1 MAIVVGST
9 ISYGVSTGGGNRE
22 SLSDVIYELDP
33 LETYCLTNFDR
44 ESAQAT
50 YHEWELDS
58 LVAPATNRQ
67 IEGDA
72 EAYTSITSPTRAGNY
87 MQIVAKQFL
96 VSGTQEVVAK
106 AGRKSEVLRQ
116 LKKQMRELKN
126 DMEYAIVRNQA
137 SSAGGSAT
145 ARSMGSIESWI
156 PTTDNSGN
164 GVRATTTASA
174 STAAFA
180 AGVVSAPTDG
190 TTTGALPETKFREAL
205 QLAWSDG
212 GKDNVILVEPTQKT
226 AISAFSGIATKTT
239 QIPNNK
245 VRAVIQASADFYVSE
260 YGVHQLVLHRHV
272 RSSVVLAIDPEY
284 WALAFL
290 REPFSEE
297 MAKTSDGMKRA
308 IRAEFTLVSRNHNAS
323 AKVVACA

>member
-72 EAYTSITSPTRAGNY
+72 EAYTSIASPTRAGNY

-180 AGVVSAPTDG
+180 AGVVAAPTDG

-205 QLAWSDG
+205 QLAWADG